1 MRPATTPT
9 TSGGT
14 PSVPRI
20 DVEIGPA
27 RVPDFA
33 AVVSLRGEHD
43 MATAPEIV
51 KTITSIAGN
60 VLVDLSACDFV
71 DSSMVSAL
79 LTGSQDLER
88 EGHRLE
94 LLVPPDNAVVTHTLD
109 LIGLREVIVIHG
121 DWPSGA

>member
-1 MRPATTPT
+1 MLPTTTPST
-9 TSGGT
+9 GGGT
-14 PSVPRI
+14 SSVARI
-20 DVEIGPA
+20 DVEIRPA

-33 AVVSLRGEHD
+33 AVVSLHGEHD

-51 KTITSIAGN
+51 KAISSIAGN
-60 VLVDLSACDFV
+60 VLVDLSTCDFV

-94 LLVPPDNAVVTHTLD
+94 LLVPGDNAVVLHTLD

-121 DWPSGA
+121 DWPEHA

>member
-1 MRPATTPT
+1 MRPATTPST
-9 TSGGT
+9 GGGP
-14 PSVPRI
+14 PSAARI
-20 DVEIGPA
+20 DVEIRPA
-27 RVPDFA
+27 KIPDFA

-71 DSSMVSAL
+71 DSSMISAL

-94 LLVPPDNAVVTHTLD
+94 LLVPPDNAVVAHTLERV
-109 LIGLREVIVIHG
+109 GLREVIVIHG
-121 DWPSGA
+121 DWPVGA

>member
-1 MRPATTPT
+1 MLPTTTPST
-9 TSGGT
+9 GGGT
-14 PSVPRI
+14 SSVARI
-20 DVEIGPA
+20 DVEIRPA

-51 KTITSIAGN
+51 KAISSIAGN
-60 VLVDLSACDFV
+60 VLVDLSTCDFV

-94 LLVPPDNAVVTHTLD
+94 LLVPGDNAVVLHTLD

-121 DWPSGA
+121 DWPEHA